1 MDTLIVVD
9 ERHDYIPQ
17 VVAGHYLRMAGC
29 SVVNM
34 AEDCIGGG
42 CAIEFETPGLVDCIG
57 YPPDVYTGEGG
68 G

>member
-1 MDTLIVVD
+1 VDTLIVV

-34 AEDCIGGG
+34 AEDYDMVC
-42 CAIEFETPGLVDCIG
+42 DCTAYVAVEVG
-57 YPPDVYTGEGG
+57 ACCEE
-68 G
+68 

>member
-34 AEDCIGGG
+34 AEDYDMVCG
-42 CAIEFETPGLVDCIG
+42 CTAYVAVEVGACCE
-57 YPPDVYTGEGG
+57 E
-68 G
+68 